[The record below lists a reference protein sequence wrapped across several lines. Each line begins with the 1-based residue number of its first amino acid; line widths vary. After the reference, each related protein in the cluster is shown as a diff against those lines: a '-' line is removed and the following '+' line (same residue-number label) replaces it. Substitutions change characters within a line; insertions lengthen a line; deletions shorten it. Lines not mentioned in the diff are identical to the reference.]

1 MIHLFCAA
9 RSTWEKTFSYK
20 VLDEKVLLLPALT
33 RRKESVLQLE
43 TILSEVL
50 QEVDGRLIR
59 SAEMVEL
66 EISSLAGSVW
76 LKGVRVE
83 ERKWEHLQC
92 LCVCVCNFFVPSSI
106 SRTIIVSESIF
117 TSVVKY
123 NRSLSSHLCMQYFS
137 YLAFRTCS
145 QDCGIQIVFFVFF
158 SCLPLPELH
167 DFFSQLL
174 AKAPQNV
181 LFGHNS
187 FLIPH
192 RRQYCVVSTF
202 RAEIWLGT
210 CTWNLFPINNT
221 ATQSDWKLW
230 MSSRSDVL
238 IKQQHHLLDRS

>member
-1 MIHLFCAA
+1 MIHLFCVA

-76 LKGVRVE
+76 LKGVGVE

-92 LCVCVCNFFVPSSI
+92 LCVCVCNLFVPSSI
-106 SRTIIVSESIF
+106 SRTIIGSESIF

-123 NRSLSSHLCMQYFS
+123 NRSLKWEFSKESSHLCMHYFS

-145 QDCGIQIVFFVFF
+145 QDCGIQIVFFVF
-158 SCLPLPELH
+158 
-167 DFFSQLL
+167 
-174 AKAPQNV
+174 AVTRVAW
-181 LFGHNS
+181 
-187 FLIPH
+187 FL
-192 RRQYCVVSTF
+192 
-202 RAEIWLGT
+202 
-210 CTWNLFPINNT
+210 
-221 ATQSDWKLW
+221 
-230 MSSRSDVL
+230 
-238 IKQQHHLLDRS
+238 